1 MKRKKSGFIG
11 YCLTASLLIALTVFT
26 GACSTASTS
35 KSTTKTTPINT
46 TTTSTTPAPLLSSI
60 AISNTSPVNLAV
72 GSTQQFT
79 ATGTYSDGS
88 TQNVTLK
95 ATWSSS
101 DANIAT
107 VSSFGLVTSVSVG
120 NTDITASLSGITSP
134 PVNVVTNIPGPK
146 LISIAVSRSP
156 DVIASLPVGRTQQFK
171 ATGTISDG
179 TVEDITSQVTW
190 ASSNPTI
197 AIISAAGLATGIA
210 PGKTTITATLS
221 DVTSLGIVITVIV
234 P

>member
-1 MKRKKSGFIG
+1 MKRNKSGFIG
-11 YCLTASLLIALTVFT
+11 YCLTVGLLVGLTVFT
-26 GACSTASTS
+26 GACSSASTS
-35 KSTTKTTPINT
+35 TSKTTPIST

-60 AISNTSPVNLAV
+60 TISNASPFSLAV

-79 ATGTYSDGS
+79 VMGAYSDGS
-88 TQNVTLK
+88 LQDITLH

-101 DANIAT
+101 NTSIAT
-107 VSSFGLVTSVSVG
+107 VSTFGLITAVTAG
-120 NTDITASLSGITSP
+120 NTDITASLAGINSP
-134 PVNVVTNIPGPK
+134 PVNVVTYIPEPK
-146 LISIAVSRSP
+146 LVSIALSRS
-156 DVIASLPVGRTQQFK
+156 VVAGLVAGSTQQFK

-197 AIISAAGLATGIA
+197 ATISATGLATGIA
-210 PGKTTITATLS
+210 PGKTSITATLS
-221 DVTSLGIVITVIV
+221 DVTSLGIVLTVIA